1 MWVSTVPRVP
11 RIALLACAL
20 TAAAAVA
27 AVTVAAAWPD
37 GRGSYSPASQA
48 ALASGTARYAAY
60 VRAELASLEDRRRVG
75 DRAGAAIHEA
85 RLAPLGDATARDI
98 DPFAVNRRAAELL
111 EEEAEAPGA
120 DAEHRVAGAFAAF
133 EAIRD
138 ALWRG
143 RRKVL
148 VGRIDER
155 FAAARA
161 RPRDPRALRRL
172 ATLLAR
178 AEPERR

>member
-1 MWVSTVPRVP
+1 MSLDTVPVVL
-11 RIALLACAL
+11 RIALLAVVIA
-20 TAAAAVA
+20 AGAAAVA
-27 AVTVAAAWPD
+27 TAAWPD
-37 GRGSYSPASQA
+37 RGSYSPEARA
-48 ALASGTARYAAY
+48 ALAGGAARYAAY
-60 VRAELASLEDRRRVG
+60 ARAELRSLEDRRRVG

-85 RLAPLGDATARDI
+85 RLAPLGGRVPEEI
-98 DPFAVNRRAAELL
+98 DPLAVNRRAAELL
-111 EEEAEAPGA
+111 EEAAEAPGP
-120 DAEHRVAGAFAAF
+120 DAEHRVAAAFAAF